1 MGWTLVVVMLINGAS
16 TVSYYG
22 FDKLKDCKS
31 AKSAVESVY
40 TSTHTKHDAR
50 YTIDLQ
56 CLEND
61 PD

>member
-1 MGWTLVVVMLINGAS
+1 VGWTLVAVMLINGAS
-16 TVSYYG
+16 TVSYYS
-22 FDKLKDCKS
+22 FDTYKNCKS
-31 AKSAVESVY
+31 AKSAVESVF
-40 TSTHTKHDAR
+40 TSTHTQHDTR

>member
-40 TSTHTKHDAR
+40 KSAQHDKHSKVK
-50 YTIDLQ
+50 LE

>member
-1 MGWTLVVVMLINGAS
+1 MGWTLVVVMLVNGAS

-22 FDKLKDCKS
+22 FDDYTDCES
-31 AKSAVESVY
+31 AKSAAESVY
-40 TSTHTKHDAR
+40 TGTHTAHDTR